1 MISIQSQFQKQ
12 RKENLQELKMKLKL
26 ELEEL
31 IKAEDKQLTGNLD
44 WIIGAGV

>member
-31 IKAEDKQLTGNLD
+31 IKAEDKQLTGYLD
-44 WIIGAGV
+44 WIIEAGV